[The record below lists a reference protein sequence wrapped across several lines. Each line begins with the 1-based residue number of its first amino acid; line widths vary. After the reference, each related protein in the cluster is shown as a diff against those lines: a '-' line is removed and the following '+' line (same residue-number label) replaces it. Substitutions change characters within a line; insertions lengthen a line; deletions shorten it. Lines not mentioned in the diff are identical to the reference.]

1 MTSSNN
7 PNKVTSQVLNQMAI
21 EGVDKYYA
29 HVKSLAVAGT
39 TYTPADL
46 KAVLQAEIDASKAL
60 DQSRAQVKQQVV
72 ATRLA
77 RSKGRVTRAGLKAY
91 ILGTAGSDAVQMIED
106 FGMNVPKKPG
116 VKTAKAKALAA
127 DAAEATRKAK
137 KEALASIDAAAPTP
151 PTATPAV
158 AAPGKAN

>member
-1 MTSSNN
+1 MSSSKNS
-7 PNKVTSQVLNQMAI
+7 NKVTTQALNQTAI

-29 HVKSLAVAGT
+29 HVKSLTVAGT

-46 KAVLQAEIDASKAL
+46 KAVLQAEIDANKAL
-60 DQSRAQVKQQVV
+60 DQSRAQVNQQVV

-77 RSKGRVTRAGLKAY
+77 RSKGSVTRKGLKAY
-91 ILGTAGSDAVQMIED
+91 ILGTAGADAVQMIED
-106 FGMNVPKKPG
+106 FGMSVPKKPG
-116 VKTAKAKALAA
+116 VKSAKAKALAA

-137 KEALASIDAAAPTP
+137 KEALASIDAAAPAL

-158 AAPGKAN
+158 AAPPKQ